1 MKHFTSPSFW
11 TCYGQLPRNV
21 QELADKNFELL
32 KKNPHHPSLHTKKVG
47 KYWSARIGRKYRTI
61 AVEVERG
68 LLWFWIGTHAE
79 YDNLL
84 KQRP

>member
-1 MKHFTSPSFW
+1 MINFLGMF
-11 TCYGQLPRNV
+11 RNW
-21 QELADKNFELL
+21 LIKNFELH

-47 KYWSARIGRKYRTI
+47 KYWSARVGRKYRTI

-68 LLWFWIGTHAE
+68 LLWFWIGTHAG

-84 KQRP
+84 KQNS